1 LYLDSYTG
9 PRHAAGRMFA
19 LWTHATPSLTR
30 SPSRCA
36 SAQAADLSRVA
47 PCQLGGTAHRRG
59 LWEVPQQKSR
69 RTPAVVTTADN
80 GTGLRRE
87 LHGAAQ
93 IPRRRVRRLGDSR
106 RSMRVCLCVCVFV
119 CLCVCVFVLCLR
131 LPLPLCP
138 VCCAADVRTEPASV
152 LDGINIAQE
161 ESEVWRARRAP
172 RICRSRLP
180 A

>member
-1 LYLDSYTG
+1 
-9 PRHAAGRMFA
+9 MFA
-19 LWTHATPSLTR
+19 LWAHATPSLTR

-59 LWEVPQQKSR
+59 LWEVRNKSSVVILTVPQRLTTAEHR
-69 RTPAVVTTADN
+69 RTA
-80 GTGLRRE
+80 RE
-87 LHGAAQ
+87 LHVVQ
-93 IPRRRVRRLGDSR
+93 IPRRRVRHLGDSR
-106 RSMRVCLCVCVFV
+106 RSMHVWLCG
-119 CLCVCVFVLCLR
+119 CVFVLCLR

-138 VCCAADVRTEPASV
+138 VCCAADVRTEPASA